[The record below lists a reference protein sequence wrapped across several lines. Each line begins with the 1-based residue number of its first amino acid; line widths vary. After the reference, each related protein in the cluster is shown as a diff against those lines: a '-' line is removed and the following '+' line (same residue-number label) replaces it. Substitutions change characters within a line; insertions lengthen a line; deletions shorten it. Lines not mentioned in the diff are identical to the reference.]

1 MGSFIQKSCNS
12 KSYMITYPY
21 AALIRKAANV
31 SINISAINLTSSDDR
46 ADNPMRQLKDDY
58 CLKESAEIQRISHAV
73 IYAFLIKELML
84 RYTQIENSLLQ
95 TIVRL
100 AKEGRILMRKT
111 KEKELN
117 GTRQRNAAS
126 KVKRT
131 DEHSKDDFIMLP
143 TVDFCFKELMH
154 NENVRKGIIAAILNV
169 DPKEVEDTILMPTIL
184 RKESEDDKYGILD
197 VKVKMKSGVLIDLE
211 MQVVY
216 YDCWEK
222 RTIYY
227 LSKMYTEQIKAGE
240 DYDKLQKCIQVS
252 ILDHVLIQEDDKYYR
267 CISFCD
273 TETGERYS
281 DMMEMHI
288 LELPKLPPE
297 QKDETDLMQWMR
309 FLGGKNREDLKRMAE
324 KNSNLQEAYDEL
336 DRLSADERKRLEY
349 DARQKAIRDK
359 NIPFKTG
366 VERGRKDIILSMLN
380 AGMSIEQIAEIT
392 KEPVEDIKKLAKAE
406 MP

>member
-1 MGSFIQKSCNS
+1 
-12 KSYMITYPY
+12 
-21 AALIRKAANV
+21 
-31 SINISAINLTSSDDR
+31 
-46 ADNPMRQLKDDY
+46 
-58 CLKESAEIQRISHAV
+58 
-73 IYAFLIKELML
+73 
-84 RYTQIENSLLQ
+84 
-95 TIVRL
+95 
-100 AKEGRILMRKT
+100 MRKN

-117 GTRQRNAAS
+117 GTRQQSTAS
-126 KVKRT
+126 KVKMADDR
-131 DEHSKDDFIMLP
+131 SKDDFIMLP

-169 DPKEVEDTILMPTIL
+169 QPEEVEDTILMPTIL

-197 VKVKMKSGVLIDLE
+197 VKVKMKSGILIDFE
-211 MQVVY
+211 MQVIY

-227 LSKMYTEQIKAGE
+227 LSKMYTEQLKAGE

-309 FLGGKNREDLKRMAE
+309 FLGGKTRKDLKRMAE
-324 KNSNLQEAYDEL
+324 KNSNLKEAYNEL
-336 DRLSADERKRLEY
+336 DKLSADEQKRLEY
-349 DARQKAIRDK
+349 EARQKAIRDK
-359 NIPFKTG
+359 NILLITG
-366 VERGRKDIILSMLN
+366 ENRGLEKGERIGLEKGIQATIETCQNFQISKDNICQNLIEKFDLSKSESL
-380 AGMSIEQIAEIT
+380 SYIE
-392 KEPVEDIKKLAKAE
+392 KYWK
-406 MP
+406 

>member
-1 MGSFIQKSCNS
+1 
-12 KSYMITYPY
+12 
-21 AALIRKAANV
+21 
-31 SINISAINLTSSDDR
+31 
-46 ADNPMRQLKDDY
+46 
-58 CLKESAEIQRISHAV
+58 
-73 IYAFLIKELML
+73 
-84 RYTQIENSLLQ
+84 
-95 TIVRL
+95 
-100 AKEGRILMRKT
+100 MRKN

-117 GTRQRNAAS
+117 GTRQQSTAS
-126 KVKRT
+126 KVKMADDR
-131 DEHSKDDFIMLP
+131 SKDDFIMLP
-143 TVDFCFKELMH
+143 TVDFCFKEMMH

-169 DPKEVEDTILMPTIL
+169 QPEEVEDTILMPTIL

-197 VKVKMKSGVLIDLE
+197 VKVKLKNGIKIDFE
-211 MQVVY
+211 MQVIY

-227 LSKMYTEQIKAGE
+227 LSKMYTEQLKAGE

-273 TETGERYS
+273 TETGEKYS

-297 QKDETDLMQWMR
+297 QQDETDLLQWMR

-349 DARQKAIRDK
+349 EARQKAIRDK
-359 NIPFKTG
+359 NMLFKTG
-366 VERGRKDIILSMLN
+366 VERGRKEGIEQGIERGRKDIILSMLKS
-380 AGMSIEQIAEIT
+380 GMSIEQIAKII
-392 KEPVEDIKKLAKAE
+392 KEPVEDIKKYAE
-406 MP
+406 

>member
-1 MGSFIQKSCNS
+1 
-12 KSYMITYPY
+12 
-21 AALIRKAANV
+21 
-31 SINISAINLTSSDDR
+31 
-46 ADNPMRQLKDDY
+46 
-58 CLKESAEIQRISHAV
+58 
-73 IYAFLIKELML
+73 
-84 RYTQIENSLLQ
+84 
-95 TIVRL
+95 
-100 AKEGRILMRKT
+100 MRKT
-111 KEKELN
+111 KEKEVN
-117 GTRQRNAAS
+117 RTKQKSAAS

-131 DEHSKDDFIMLP
+131 DDSSNDEFIMLP

-169 DPKEVEDTILMPTIL
+169 EPEEVEDTILMPTIL

-197 VKVKMKSGVLIDLE
+197 VKVKLKNGIKIDFE
-211 MQVVY
+211 MQVIY

-227 LSKMYTEQIKAGE
+227 LSKMYTEQLKAGE

-273 TETGERYS
+273 TETGEKYS

-297 QKDETDLMQWMR
+297 QQDETDLLQWMR

-349 DARQKAIRDK
+349 EARQKAIRDK
-359 NIPFKTG
+359 NMLFKTG
-366 VERGRKDIILSMLN
+366 VERGRKEGIEQGIERGRKDIILSMLKS
-380 AGMSIEQIAEIT
+380 GMSIEQIAKII
-392 KEPVEDIKKLAKAE
+392 KEPVEDIKKYAE
-406 MP
+406 

>member
-1 MGSFIQKSCNS
+1 
-12 KSYMITYPY
+12 
-21 AALIRKAANV
+21 
-31 SINISAINLTSSDDR
+31 
-46 ADNPMRQLKDDY
+46 
-58 CLKESAEIQRISHAV
+58 
-73 IYAFLIKELML
+73 
-84 RYTQIENSLLQ
+84 
-95 TIVRL
+95 
-100 AKEGRILMRKT
+100 MRKN

-117 GTRQRNAAS
+117 GTRQQSTAS
-126 KVKRT
+126 KVKMADDR
-131 DEHSKDDFIMLP
+131 SKDDFIMLP

-154 NENVRKGIIAAILNV
+154 NENVRKGIIEEILNV
-169 DPKEVEDTILMPTIL
+169 QPEEVEDTILMPTIL

-197 VKVKMKSGVLIDLE
+197 VKVKMKSGILIDFE
-211 MQVVY
+211 MQVIY

-227 LSKMYTEQIKAGE
+227 LSKMYTEQLKAGE

-359 NIPFKTG
+359 NILFKTG